1 MKGKIFVIE
10 DDQPILDLMELL
22 IKKLVYEPVLV
33 AQATESLEM
42 IQQAPPALILLD
54 IMMAPMN
61 GWELL
66 AWLRKDQI
74 TRDVPVI
81 LFTASPSVKEK
92 MAELN
97 DPHLGMLQ
105 KPVSFTE
112 LKAEIERFL
121 P

>member
-22 IKKLVYEPVLV
+22 IRKLGYEPVLV
-33 AQATESLEM
+33 VHAPESLEM
-42 IQQAPPALILLD
+42 IQHDPPALILLD

-66 AWLRKDQI
+66 AWLRKDKDMREI
-74 TRDVPVI
+74 PVI
-81 LFTASPSVKEK
+81 LFTAAPSVKEK
-92 MAELN
+92 MAQMH

-112 LKAEIERFL
+112 LKAEVERFL

>member
-1 MKGKIFVIE
+1 MTHKIFVIE
-10 DDQPILDLMELL
+10 DDQPILELMELL
-22 IKKLVYEPVLV
+22 IRKLEFEPVLV
-33 AQATESLEM
+33 SNAIESLEM
-42 IQQAPPALILLD
+42 IHQDPPSLILLD

-66 AWLRKDQI
+66 AWLRKDKK
-74 TRDVPVI
+74 TRDIPVI
-81 LFTASPSVKEK
+81 LFTASPSVREK

-112 LKAEIERFL
+112 LKKEIGRFL
-121 P
+121 S